1 MPKLDLTTDEAKALL
16 DIVNAFDNYLD
27 DETTTDVLEPYIEIE
42 YDEDGEEDDFD
53 YPVINSTIK
62 KVRAL

>member
-16 DIVNAFDNYLD
+16 DIVNAIDLD
-27 DETTTDVLEPYIEIE
+27 DENTIDLLAPYIEIE